1 MGLKQDIINAK
12 VEGLK
17 AQGIEESDINTSNG
31 SAIEIESE
39 LLKEAFV
46 NFLTNVYF
54 KITELKAPV
63 VLEDFKIPD
72 QNVNIG
78 TQVTYIPYPGGAPG
92 PAIPVQG
99 GLGGGTLAKLN
110 LEKDSN
116 VTSPDFTTNIGGG
129 LDSTGY
135 VFIGDDPSSQE
146 TFDVNDEDGQRE
158 NTNVKLFRED
168 IEEFL

>member
-17 AQGIEESDINTSNG
+17 AQGIEESDINTSAG

-46 NFLTNVYF
+46 NFLTNVDF

-92 PAIPVQG
+92 PAIQLQG

-116 VTSPDFTTNIGGG
+116 VTSPDFTTNTGGG

-135 VFIGDDPSSQE
+135 VFIGEDPNSQQS
-146 TFDVNDEDGQRE
+146 FDVNDVDGQRE

>member
-46 NFLTNVYF
+46 NFLTNVDF

-63 VLEDFKIPD
+63 ILENFKIPD
-72 QNVNIG
+72 QNVNVG
-78 TQVTYIPYPGGAPG
+78 SQVTYIPYPGGAPG
-92 PAIPVQG
+92 VPISVQG
-99 GLGGGTLAKLN
+99 GLGGATLAKLN
-110 LEKDSN
+110 LEKDSRPTP
-116 VTSPDFTTNIGGG
+116 VDFTTNAGGG

-135 VFIGDDPSSQE
+135 VYIGEDPDSQE
-146 TFDVNDEDGQRE
+146 TFDVGDEDGQRE